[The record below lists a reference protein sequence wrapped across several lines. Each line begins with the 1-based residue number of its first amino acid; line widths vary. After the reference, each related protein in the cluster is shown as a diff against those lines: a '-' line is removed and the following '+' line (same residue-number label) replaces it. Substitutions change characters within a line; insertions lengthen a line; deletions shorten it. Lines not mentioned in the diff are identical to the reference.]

1 MKGWHGFGKTYTVK
15 PNAMKR
21 QAYKTLLLILVLGAG
36 LASGCNRH
44 VVVSDLSK
52 PNKTHYPE
60 PPKDQDTTSHMG
72 TKQ

>member
-1 MKGWHGFGKTYTVK
+1 
-15 PNAMKR
+15 MKR
-21 QAYKTLLLILVLGAG
+21 QTYKTLFLILVLGAG